1 MKTELINWKA
11 IFIFLLIITFALFFF
26 FPFYFMV
33 SSSFKHPLDSSVYP
47 PIIFNFEPTLKNYT
61 TIFKKYPMAT
71 YFINSFIVA
80 TFATLVSMVLAI
92 PASYGMERLIS
103 KNRERVAYMFLTMQL
118 IPPISM
124 VFALFWYAN
133 FFGILGT
140 YWLLVIG
147 YTLWNVPYAIWLT
160 RGFFTTIP
168 KELEEAA
175 FVDGATRLWV
185 LRKIIIPLT
194 KPGIIAAT
202 IFIFIGAWN
211 EFTLAM
217 FLTDSHTRTFP
228 TTLGL
233 FVTHTGI
240 LWGAMF
246 ATATIGVLPIVVIA
260 LLIRKHFV
268 SALTLGAVKG

>member
-33 SSSFKHPLDSSVYP
+33 SSSFKRPLASSVYP

-175 FVDGATRLWV
+175 FVDGASRIWV

>member
-1 MKTELINWKA
+1 MYKRQ
-11 IFIFLLIITFALFFF
+11 
-26 FPFYFMV
+26 
-33 SSSFKHPLDSSVYP
+33 
-47 PIIFNFEPTLKNYT
+47 
-61 TIFKKYPMAT
+61 KYPMAT

-80 TFATLVSMVLAI
+80 TFATLVSMILAI

-103 KNRERVAYMFLTMQL
+103 KNREKVAYMFLTMQL

-175 FVDGATRLWV
+175 FVDGASRIWV

>member
-1 MKTELINWKA
+1 MKYEIINWKA
-11 IFIFLLIITFALFFF
+11 IFILLLIITFALFFF

-33 SSSFKHPLDSSVYP
+33 SSSFKQPLDSSIYP
-47 PIIFNFEPTLKNYT
+47 PLIVDFKPTLKNYF
-61 TIFKKYPMAT
+61 TIFKKYPMDT

-80 TFATLVSMVLAI
+80 FFATLISMVLAI

-124 VFALFWYAN
+124 VFALFWFASWL
-133 FFGILGT
+133 GLLGT

-160 RGFFTTIP
+160 RGFFNTVPI
-168 KELEEAA
+168 ELEEAA

-185 LRKIIIPLT
+185 LRKIVIPLT

-211 EFTLAM
+211 EFTLAF
-217 FLTDSHTRTFP
+217 FLTDTSTRTYP

-233 FVTHTGI
+233 FVTHQGI
-240 LWGAMF
+240 LWGPMF
-246 ATATIGVLPIVVIA
+246 ATATLGVIPIVFIA

>member
-1 MKTELINWKA
+1 MKYELINWKA
-11 IFIFLLIITFALFFF
+11 IFIFLLIVTFSLFFF

-33 SSSFKHPLDSSVYP
+33 SSSFKQPLDSSIYP
-47 PIIFNFEPTLKNYT
+47 PLIISFKPTLKNYI
-61 TIFKKYPMAT
+61 TIFTKYPMTT

-80 TFATLVSMVLAI
+80 TFATLISMVLAI

-103 KNRERVAYMFLTMQL
+103 KNRERIAYMFLTMQL

-168 KELEEAA
+168 IELEEAA
-175 FVDGATRLWV
+175 FVDGASRLWV
-185 LRKIIIPLT
+185 LRKIVLPLV

-246 ATATIGVLPIVVIA
+246 ATATLGVLPIVIIA

-268 SALTLGAVKG
+268 TALTLGAVKG

>member
-1 MKTELINWKA
+1 MKYELINWKA
-11 IFIFLLIITFALFFF
+11 IFIFLLIVTFSLFFF

-33 SSSFKHPLDSSVYP
+33 SSSFKQPLDSSIYP
-47 PIIFNFEPTLKNYT
+47 PLIISFKPTLKNYI
-61 TIFKKYPMAT
+61 TIFTKYPMTT

-80 TFATLVSMVLAI
+80 TFATLISMVLAI

-103 KNRERVAYMFLTMQL
+103 KNRERIAYMFLTMQL

-140 YWLLVIG
+140 YWILVIG

-160 RGFFTTIP
+160 RGFFSTIP
-168 KELEEAA
+168 IELEEAA
-175 FVDGATRLWV
+175 FVDGASRLWV
-185 LRKIIIPLT
+185 LRKIVLPLV

-246 ATATIGVLPIVVIA
+246 ATATLGVLPIVIIA

-268 SALTLGAVKG
+268 TALTLGAVKG

>member
-1 MKTELINWKA
+1 
-11 IFIFLLIITFALFFF
+11 
-26 FPFYFMV
+26 
-33 SSSFKHPLDSSVYP
+33 
-47 PIIFNFEPTLKNYT
+47 
-61 TIFKKYPMAT
+61 
-71 YFINSFIVA
+71 
-80 TFATLVSMVLAI
+80 
-92 PASYGMERLIS
+92 
-103 KNRERVAYMFLTMQL
+103 MFLTMQL

-147 YTLWNVPYAIWLT
+147 YTLWNVPYGIWLT
-160 RGFFTTIP
+160 RGFFTTVP

-175 FVDGATRLWV
+175 FVDGASRLWV
-185 LRKIIIPLT
+185 LRKIVLPLT

-246 ATATIGVLPIVVIA
+246 ATATIGVLPIVIIA

>member
-1 MKTELINWKA
+1 MRYELINWKA
-11 IFIFLLIITFALFFF
+11 IFIFLLIVTFALFFF

-33 SSSFKHPLDSSVYP
+33 SSSFKQPLDSSVYP
-47 PIIFNFEPTLKNYT
+47 PIIFNFEPTLKNYI

-80 TFATLVSMVLAI
+80 TFATLVSMTLAI
-92 PASYGMERLIS
+92 PAAYGMERLIS
-103 KNRERVAYMFLTMQL
+103 QNRERIAYMFLTMQL

-147 YTLWNVPYAIWLT
+147 YTLWNVPYGIWLT

-175 FVDGATRLWV
+175 FVDGATRFWV
-185 LRKIIIPLT
+185 LRKIVIPLT

-246 ATATIGVLPIVVIA
+246 ATATVGVLPIVIIA

>member
-1 MKTELINWKA
+1 MRYELINWKA
-11 IFIFLLIITFALFFF
+11 IFIFLLIVTFALFFF

-33 SSSFKHPLDSSVYP
+33 SSSFKQPLDSSVYP
-47 PIIFNFEPTLKNYT
+47 PIIFNFEPTLKNYI

-80 TFATLVSMVLAI
+80 TFATLVSMTLAI
-92 PASYGMERLIS
+92 PAAYGMERLIS
-103 KNRERVAYMFLTMQL
+103 QNRERIAYMFLTMQL

-147 YTLWNVPYAIWLT
+147 YTLWNVPYGIWLT

-175 FVDGATRLWV
+175 FVDGATRFWV
-185 LRKIIIPLT
+185 LRKIVIPLT

-233 FVTHTGI
+233 FVTHTGV

-246 ATATIGVLPIVVIA
+246 ATATVGVLPIVIIA

>member
-1 MKTELINWKA
+1 MKYELINWKA
-11 IFIFLLIITFALFFF
+11 IFIFLLIVTFSLFFF

-33 SSSFKHPLDSSVYP
+33 SSSFKQPLDSSIYP
-47 PIIFNFEPTLKNYT
+47 PLIISFKPTLKNYI
-61 TIFKKYPMAT
+61 TIFTKYPMTT

-80 TFATLVSMVLAI
+80 TCATLVSMVLAI

-103 KNRERVAYMFLTMQL
+103 KNRERIAYMFLTMQL

-140 YWLLVIG
+140 YWILVIG

-160 RGFFTTIP
+160 RGFFSTIP
-168 KELEEAA
+168 IELEEAA
-175 FVDGATRLWV
+175 FVDGASRLWV
-185 LRKIIIPLT
+185 LRKIVLPLV

-246 ATATIGVLPIVVIA
+246 ATATLGVLPIVIIA

-268 SALTLGAVKG
+268 TALTLGAVKG

>member
-1 MKTELINWKA
+1 MRYELINWKA
-11 IFIFLLIITFALFFF
+11 IFIFLLIVTFALFFF

-33 SSSFKHPLDSSVYP
+33 SSSFKQPLDSSVYP
-47 PIIFNFEPTLKNYT
+47 PIIFNFEPTLKNYI

-80 TFATLVSMVLAI
+80 TFATLVSMTLAI
-92 PASYGMERLIS
+92 PAAYGMERLIS
-103 KNRERVAYMFLTMQL
+103 QNRERIAYMFLTMQL

-147 YTLWNVPYAIWLT
+147 YTLWNVPYGIWLT

-175 FVDGATRLWV
+175 FVDGATRFWV
-185 LRKIIIPLT
+185 LRKIVIPLT

-233 FVTHTGI
+233 FVTHTGV

-246 ATATIGVLPIVVIA
+246 ATATIGVLPIVIIA

>member
-1 MKTELINWKA
+1 MRYELINWKA
-11 IFIFLLIITFALFFF
+11 IFIFLLIVTFALFFF

-33 SSSFKHPLDSSVYP
+33 SSSFKQPLDSSVYP
-47 PIIFNFEPTLKNYT
+47 PIIFNFEPTLKNYI

-71 YFINSFIVA
+71 YFMNSFIVA
-80 TFATLVSMVLAI
+80 TFATLVSMTLAI
-92 PASYGMERLIS
+92 PAAYGMERLIS
-103 KNRERVAYMFLTMQL
+103 QNRERIAYMFLTMQL

-147 YTLWNVPYAIWLT
+147 YTLWNVPYGIWLT

-175 FVDGATRLWV
+175 FVDGATRFWV
-185 LRKIIIPLT
+185 LRKIVIPLT

-233 FVTHTGI
+233 FVTHTGV

-246 ATATIGVLPIVVIA
+246 ATATIGVLPIVIIA